1 MTPAYC
7 AGVAAPG
14 GRHHGITSHASM
26 LKKDKDPSTHGG
38 QKHSLISQASL
49 SREDIQEFNNHG
61 QGRVL
66 TPQASLTKILNVEG
80 QPEKLEKSSAISSP
94 QTIVISLEDA
104 INMAM
109 SWPPLQVH
117 DKPDPAILERR
128 TPEILDNLRSRTMNV
143 VKLQQPHVLLCIQG
157 KWPTSL
163 FYFVSFLRTPGLPNP
178 PIVIL
183 HPHSPHASDWGC
195 IGFLDHV
202 YFVKGS
208 PSYEMD
214 LLRAGV
220 LQAEKIVIL
229 TQGIQL
235 DQPTGEIANDQDR
248 LTPTLTFTLDVNNVF
263 IAATVST
270 WPNFSPQNIFFHR
283 LDRS

>member
-7 AGVAAPG
+7 TGVAAPG

-26 LKKDKDPSTHGG
+26 LKKDKDPSNHGG

-49 SREDIQEFNNHG
+49 SREDIQEFGNLN

-66 TPQASLTKILNVEG
+66 TPQASLTKIMTVED
-80 QPEKLEKSSAISSP
+80 QPGKLDKSAVSSS
-94 QTIVISLEDA
+94 QRIVISLEDA

-109 SWPPLQVH
+109 SWPPLQAH

-128 TPEILDNLRSRTMNV
+128 MPEILDNLRSRTMTV

-183 HPHSPHASDWGC
+183 HPHLPHASDWGC

-235 DQPTGEIANDQDR
+235 DQATGEIANDQDR

-270 WPNFSPQNIFFHR
+270 WPNFLLTHVFP
-283 LDRS
+283 